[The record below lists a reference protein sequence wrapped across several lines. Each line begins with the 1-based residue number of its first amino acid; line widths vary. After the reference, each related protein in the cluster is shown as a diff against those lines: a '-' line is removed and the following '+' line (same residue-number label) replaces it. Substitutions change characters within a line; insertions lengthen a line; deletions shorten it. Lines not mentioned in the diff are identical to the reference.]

1 MSRSPLHVLVTRPEG
16 QQQALVR
23 ALAEAGFTVSHQ
35 SALSIEPLDLS
46 AAERSLLLNL
56 DQYHAVFFVSTNA
69 ARLALLALDE
79 LWPQWP
85 VGVHWLAVGPATAE
99 LLSAAGM
106 AAELPRTGF
115 DSEAVLELD
124 CLRDLPGKRVLI
136 CRGDGGRELVAE
148 TLQRRGA
155 EVDVL
160 PLYRRICSS
169 SFTWPAEPV
178 DAVLVTSLQ
187 GWQCIAGKVPAEC
200 RVVVASERIAETV
213 GATHPVT
220 VAASARDQDMLAA
233 VMLLADQS
241 AIG

>member
-1 MSRSPLHVLVTRPEG
+1 MSRPPLHVLVTRPDG

-23 ALAEAGFTVSHQ
+23 ALAEAGFAVSHQ
-35 SALSIEPLDLS
+35 SALCIEPLELS
-46 AAERSLLLNL
+46 ASQRNLLLNL

-69 ARLALLALDE
+69 ARLALQAVDA

-115 DSEAVLELD
+115 DSEAVLELE

-136 CRGDGGRELVAE
+136 CSGDGGRELVAE

-160 PLYRRICSS
+160 RLYQRICNTG
-169 SFTWPAEPV
+169 FALPAAPV
-178 DAVLVTSLQ
+178 DLLLVTSLQ
-187 GWQCIAGKVPAEC
+187 SWNCIAGKVPASC
-200 RVVVASERIAETV
+200 RVVVASERIAEAI
-213 GATHPVT
+213 GDAQPVT

-233 VMLLADQS
+233 VMLLANQS
-241 AIG
+241 NIG

>member
-23 ALAEAGFTVSHQ
+23 ALVEAGFTVSHQ

-46 AAERSLLLNL
+46 AAERSLLLHL

-69 ARLALLALDE
+69 ARLALSALDE

-160 PLYRRICSS
+160 ALYRRICNGG
-169 SFTWPAEPV
+169 FAWPAEPV

-187 GWQCIAGKVPAEC
+187 GWECIADKVPPAC
-200 RVVVASERIAETV
+200 NVVVASERI
-213 GATHPVT
+213 GAAIGAARRVV

-233 VMLLADQS
+233 LMTLA
-241 AIG
+241 G

>member
-16 QQQALVR
+16 QQQALMR
-23 ALAEAGFTVSHQ
+23 ALTEAGFAVSHQ

-46 AAERSLLLNL
+46 AAGRTLLLNL

-160 PLYRRICSS
+160 PLYRRICNGG
-169 SFTWPAEPV
+169 FVWPVEPV
-178 DAVLVTSLQ
+178 DVVLVTSLQ
-187 GWQCIAGKVPAEC
+187 GWECIAGKVPPAC
-200 RVVVASERIAETV
+200 HVVVASERI
-213 GATHPVT
+213 GAAIGGDRRVV

-233 VMLLADQS
+233 LMKLAESDPPE
-241 AIG
+241 